1 MTTPRTKVG
10 LIDDSKGSRRI
21 VERLLTRNGYEVAV
35 AEDGYLGML
44 MIRRDTPDVIL
55 LDIDMPAIDG
65 LTLCRMLK
73 ANERYAKLPVVLL
86 SSKNTEFD
94 VADGAI
100 AGADDY
106 LTKPFTEDTVVK
118 CLEKVLANGK

>member
-1 MTTPRTKVG
+1 MG